1 MAAMRRSRTVTV
13 NSARRSH
20 AAQGAETSHVGWRV
34 AGVGDV
40 QVVGDSHQ
48 ERRWGEVANRER
60 DTTMN
65 V

>member
-1 MAAMRRSRTVTV
+1 MRRSRTVTV

-40 QVVGDSHQ
+40 QVVGASHQ
-48 ERRWGEVANRER
+48 ERRWGEVSNRER
-60 DTTMN
+60 DMTMN
-65 V
+65 G